1 MLMTQSI
8 SNQYKEVLTL
18 ALQLPPTER
27 IAMIAELAVS
37 VTESVASFSSA
48 TTVEDAV
55 LSPDEVADLMAVQ
68 PLSPVEIVEQGLL
81 GSWSDLGISDGS
93 EWVEQ
98 QKHRRKEARKW
109 QMPL

>member
-1 MLMTQSI
+1 MPQSI
-8 SNQYKEVLTL
+8 SNQYQKVLTL

-27 IAMIAELAVS
+27 IAMIAELAAS
-37 VTESVASFSSA
+37 VTEIMASSSGA
-48 TTVEDAV
+48 TTVDEAA
-55 LSPDEVADLMAVQ
+55 LSPDEVADLMTVQ
-68 PLSPVEIVEQGLL
+68 PLSPVEIVKQGLL

-109 QMPL
+109 QMAL